1 MKKTYFVPEA
11 EVDLIGFESR
21 FLIDSPVTIPSTN
34 PQDDDLD
41 LGEEEVGSIWS

>member
-1 MKKTYFVPEA
+1 MKQTYLVPEA

-21 FLIDSPVTIPSTN
+21 FLVDSPVNIPSST

-41 LGEEEVGSIWS
+41 LDEQEVGSIWS